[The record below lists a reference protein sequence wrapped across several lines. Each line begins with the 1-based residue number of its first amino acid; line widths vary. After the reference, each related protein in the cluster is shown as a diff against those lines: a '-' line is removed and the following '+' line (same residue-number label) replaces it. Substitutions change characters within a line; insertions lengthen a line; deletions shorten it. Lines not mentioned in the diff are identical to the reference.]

1 MKTSATGVG
10 THIVGHWN
18 QIYVAGI
25 ANTPKRFGVTS
36 VPTENWLLMLA
47 RRQHL
52 VRQTGKWRVLGIL

>member
-25 ANTPKRFGVTS
+25 ANTPKRFGVTR
-36 VPTENWLLMLA
+36 LGL
-47 RRQHL
+47 
-52 VRQTGKWRVLGIL
+52 TGSKY